1 MLKNE
6 KKMERYKKK
15 KEKGIKRV
23 FMTLKIVL

>member
-1 MLKNE
+1 MRRRWRDIK
-6 KKMERYKKK
+6 RKKK